1 MEKEPTTPDGRT
13 PRQPEEQSAAAGAPA
28 EVVVGEEANG
38 IADDRGRVMVEEVG
52 SNGGNEGEGED
63 EDEGEVEEEEEQQ
76 QEQDVTTA
84 SARAMP
90 VAKLTAE
97 EEEDEEEVEDED
109 EDDEA
114 PEEEGRGLGF
124 GVLLRACCRIIRGG

>member
-13 PRQPEEQSAAAGAPA
+13 PRQAEEQSGAGVPA

-38 IADDRGRVMVEEVG
+38 IADNRGRVMVEEVG
-52 SNGGNEGEGED
+52 SNGGNED
-63 EDEGEVEEEEEQQ
+63 EDEGEVEEEQQQQ

-109 EDDEA
+109 EDDDA
-114 PEEEGRGLGF
+114 PEEEGRGLVF
-124 GVLLRACCRIIRGG
+124 CRVHVVG

>member
-13 PRQPEEQSAAAGAPA
+13 PRQPEEQSAAAGAGAPV

-63 EDEGEVEEEEEQQ
+63 EGEVEEEEEQR
-76 QEQDVTTA
+76 EQDVTTA

>member
-13 PRQPEEQSAAAGAPA
+13 PRQAEEQSGAGVPA

-38 IADDRGRVMVEEVG
+38 IADNRGRVMVEEVG
-52 SNGGNEGEGED
+52 SNGGNED
-63 EDEGEVEEEEEQQ
+63 EDEGEVEEQQQQ

-109 EDDEA
+109 EDDDA
-114 PEEEGRGLGF
+114 PEEEGRGLVF
-124 GVLLRACCRIIRGG
+124 CRVHVVG